1 MPLQN
6 TEDWLSQTENEMAE
20 SAILIGDV
28 DPKVITKEVSC
39 FSKGILII
47 CSSEHEKSLPANRKI
62 HFCSIEKSNT
72 ELSEAIGLFV
82 RIDQESTPVVKCAH
96 VVDQKKAFRTLKT
109 VELVHSIIAS
119 NLRARKTREETG
131 FVRQNHIFGNLSGY
145 MENRI
150 PNEWKNSAEG
160 TVAAVIGA
168 GTSLDTTLT
177 LLLKIEKPLIVSTD
191 SGLSSL
197 LAIGVDPDYVLNIDP
212 EKSFESCCNRRF
224 EHKTLILSSQSHKS
238 WQEKWTGEVRFIS
251 GRVIT
256 EDWLSEKGIGKTPVI
271 AENNVGLTA
280 LSFTN
285 FLSPSAVI
293 LFGMDLSNDGQG
305 EKRYA
310 RLGGRDHI
318 EIHTS
323 QYHKIPGNF
332 SEFVST
338 PFLSDWQETS
348 DICEKISKERPIIN
362 LNDRGATLAG
372 ADLLHPED
380 FNQVESTLK
389 TNFKAY
395 ITSTNFVG
403 IKRGISV
410 IGKNQITYEL
420 ARCCDKI
427 WSTLHDQTEK
437 DLIKRIRDL
446 MADKDIASM
455 LGDFTFSIFPILLS
469 EKQLEAEERNRI
481 YNELCTLIWKLEDE
495 ILKINSSDDFIRQFL
510 TGTID

>member
-6 TEDWLSQTENEMAE
+6 TEEWLSQTENEMAE

-28 DPKVITKEVSC
+28 APKVITNEVSC

-47 CSSEHEKSLPANRKI
+47 CSREHEKSLPENAKI
-62 HFCSIEKSNT
+62 HLCSIEKSNT
-72 ELSEAIGLFV
+72 ELSESIRLFL

-96 VVDQKKAFRTLKT
+96 VEDDQKAFRTLKT
-109 VELVHSIIAS
+109 VELVHSIIDS

-131 FVRQNHIFGNLSGY
+131 FIRQKHIFGNLSGY
-145 MENRI
+145 IENRI

-168 GTSLDTTLT
+168 GTSLDTTLK
-177 LLLKIEKPLIVSTD
+177 LLLKIERPLIVSTD

-197 LAIGVDPDYVLNIDP
+197 VTIGVDPDYVLSIDP
-212 EKSFESCCNRRF
+212 EKSFESCCNKSF
-224 EHKTLILSSQSHKS
+224 KHKTLILSSQSHKS

-251 GRVIT
+251 GRVIS

-280 LSFTN
+280 ISFTN

-310 RLGGRDHI
+310 RLTGRDHI

-348 DICEKISKERPIIN
+348 NICEKISKERPIIN
-362 LNDRGATLAG
+362 LNDRGATLTG
-372 ADLLHPED
+372 TDLLHPRD
-380 FNQVESTLK
+380 FNQIASTLRANFQAYK
-389 TNFKAY
+389 TSPAL
-395 ITSTNFVG
+395 VG

-410 IGKNQITYEL
+410 IGKNQISYEL
-420 ARCCDKI
+420 ARSCDKV
-427 WSTLHDQTEK
+427 WSALHGHTEK
-437 DLIKRIRDL
+437 NLLKRMKDL
-446 MADKDIASM
+446 MADKEIASI

-469 EKQLEAEERNRI
+469 EKDVETEETKRI
-481 YNELCTLIWKLEDE
+481 YNELCSLIWKLEDE
-495 ILKINSSDDFIRQFL
+495 ILKINSSEDFIREFL